1 MIDGIDVS
9 MIDDTNYINKYG
21 NKLRILENVKRINVF
36 IGENNSGKSRM
47 LRNLIKKDSMNIL
60 SNSFLTDNNKEN
72 GKERIRSIQ
81 RTVGYFNNY
90 SSNVKINLPQ
100 NLEELSLM
108 EQYMSI
114 NECIES
120 LEINSD
126 DLSSTAKSYFESIQ
140 FYLRDIYGYLAR
152 AQDYAGPTKS
162 VNKCDVIYIPVLR
175 GIENFNQYF
184 NLTKSKDLD
193 SITMNEDQRK
203 ALNEYKSN
211 AKHLYLNKVLKAYEF
226 RNSDVIFTAEDLY
239 DEITAKLLGEEKGRN
254 FIRDFQSFI
263 SKEFYDG
270 EEFTLIPQQ
279 NKGYLNVKIGQESE
293 RALHNLGDGIKQL
306 ITILY
311 KVFEKKD
318 KQAIFFIEEPE
329 INLHPGYQRKLI
341 QILQSDIFQN
351 HQFFITTHSNHFV
364 DSCFDYSNISIYKF
378 ININKTNNT
387 FQVINT
393 SPNDIE
399 LLQLLGVNNSSVFL
413 SNCTIWVEGISDKI
427 LISKYLDVYF
437 KSKGISKYKEDI
449 NYSFVEYGGNNITH
463 WSFMPTEEIAT
474 INSSGITNR
483 CFIVCDNDNDS
494 ERKQERKK
502 KLCCIFGENNYCELT
517 VREIENTISRKVL
530 EKTLFP
536 DGNVEYHEDYEG
548 NLYANK
554 STYMGSFIDL
564 HYKLKKHYS
573 NSSGTGTINNK
584 LEFSKKVVANI
595 NDISD
600 LSTQAINM
608 CKKIE
613 KFIESSNNF

>member
-1 MIDGIDVS
+1 MIDCIDVS
-9 MIDDTNYINKYG
+9 TIDDTNYINKYV
-21 NKLRILENVKRINVF
+21 NKLRMLENVKRINVF

-72 GKERIRSIQ
+72 GKGKIRVIK
-81 RTVGYFNNY
+81 RAVDNFNNY
-90 SSNVKINLPQ
+90 SSKVKITLTQ

-108 EQYMSI
+108 EQYISI

-120 LEINSD
+120 LDVNSD
-126 DLSSTAKSYFESIQ
+126 DLSSTAKNYLESIQ
-140 FYLRDIYGYLAR
+140 SYLRDIYGYLAR
-152 AQDYAGPTKS
+152 AQDYARPTKS

-211 AKHLYLNKVLKAYEF
+211 AKHLYLNKVRKAYEF

-494 ERKQERKK
+494 ERKHERKK

-536 DGNVEYHEDYEG
+536 DGNVEYREDYEG

-554 STYMGSFIDL
+554 STYMGSFIDS

-600 LSTQAINM
+600 LSAQAINM

>member
-1 MIDGIDVS
+1 MIDAVDVS
-9 MIDDTNYINKYG
+9 TIDDTNYINKHG
-21 NKLRILENVKRINVF
+21 NKLRLLENVKRINVF

-47 LRNLIKKDSMNIL
+47 LRNLIKNDSMYIL
-60 SNSFLTDNNKEN
+60 SNTFLSDSDK
-72 GKERIRSIQ
+72 G
-81 RTVGYFNNY
+81 
-90 SSNVKINLPQ
+90 NVKGKIKTTKRNIGFFNDYSPKVKISIPQ
-100 NLEELSLM
+100 NLEELSLV
-108 EQYMSI
+108 EQYISI
-114 NECIES
+114 NECIEV
-120 LEINSD
+120 LDINRD
-126 DLSSTAKSYFESIQ
+126 DLPSTAKSYFDNIHI
-140 FYLRDIYGYLAR
+140 YLKEVYDYLAKPK
-152 AQDYAGPTKS
+152 DYAGPKKS
-162 VNKCDVIYIPVLR
+162 INKCDITYIPVLR
-175 GIENFNQYF
+175 GIENFNNYF
-184 NLTKSKDLD
+184 VLTQSEALD
-193 SITMNEDQRK
+193 SITMNENQRK
-203 ALNEYKSN
+203 ALNEYKNN
-211 AKHLYLNKVLKAYEF
+211 AKHLYLNKVRKAYDF
-226 RNSDVIFTAEDLY
+226 KRSDVIFTAEDLY
-239 DEITAKLLGEEKGRN
+239 DEITEKLLGEEKGRIFVKEFQN
-254 FIRDFQSFI
+254 FISQ
-263 SKEFYDG
+263 EFYDD

-279 NKGYLNVKIGQESE
+279 SKGYLNVKIGNEPD

-311 KVFEKKD
+311 KIFEKKD
-318 KQAIFFIEEPE
+318 ESAIFFIEEPE

-364 DSCFDYSNISIYKF
+364 DSCFDYDNISIFKF
-378 ININKTNNT
+378 INVNKLNNT
-387 FQVINT
+387 FQIINT

-427 LISKYLDVYF
+427 LISKYLEVYF

-463 WSFMPTEEIAT
+463 WSFMPTEEIET

-494 ERKQERKK
+494 ERKRKRK
-502 KLCCIFGENNYCELT
+502 QNLCSIFGENNYCELT
-517 VREIENTISRKVL
+517 VREIENTISRDVL

-536 DGNVEYHEDYEG
+536 NGNIEYLKKYEG
-548 NLYANK
+548 NLYTNK
-554 STYMGSFIDL
+554 STYMGAFIDS

-584 LEFSKKVVANI
+584 LEFSKKTVDNI

-600 LSTQAINM
+600 LSIQAINM
-608 CKKIE
+608 CKQIE

>member
-72 GKERIRSIQ
+72 GKERIRSIK
-81 RTVGYFNNY
+81 RIVDYFNNY
-90 SSNVKINLPQ
+90 SSNVKIILPQ

-140 FYLRDIYGYLAR
+140 SYLRDIYGYLAR

-211 AKHLYLNKVLKAYEF
+211 AKHLYLNKVRKAYEF

-270 EEFTLIPQQ
+270 EEFTLIPQK

-311 KVFEKKD
+311 KVFEKK
-318 KQAIFFIEEPE
+318 
-329 INLHPGYQRKLI
+329 INKLYFLLKNQKLI
-341 QILQSDIFQN
+341 YIL
-351 HQFFITTHSNHFV
+351 
-364 DSCFDYSNISIYKF
+364 
-378 ININKTNNT
+378 
-387 FQVINT
+387 VI
-393 SPNDIE
+393 
-399 LLQLLGVNNSSVFL
+399 
-413 SNCTIWVEGISDKI
+413 
-427 LISKYLDVYF
+427 
-437 KSKGISKYKEDI
+437 KE
-449 NYSFVEYGGNNITH
+449 N
-463 WSFMPTEEIAT
+463 
-474 INSSGITNR
+474 
-483 CFIVCDNDNDS
+483 
-494 ERKQERKK
+494 
-502 KLCCIFGENNYCELT
+502 
-517 VREIENTISRKVL
+517 
-530 EKTLFP
+530 
-536 DGNVEYHEDYEG
+536 
-548 NLYANK
+548 
-554 STYMGSFIDL
+554 
-564 HYKLKKHYS
+564 
-573 NSSGTGTINNK
+573 
-584 LEFSKKVVANI
+584 
-595 NDISD
+595 
-600 LSTQAINM
+600 
-608 CKKIE
+608 
-613 KFIESSNNF
+613 

>member
-1 MIDGIDVS
+1 MIDCIDVS
-9 MIDDTNYINKYG
+9 TIDDTNYINKYV
-21 NKLRILENVKRINVF
+21 NKLRMLENVKRINVF

-72 GKERIRSIQ
+72 GKGKIRVIK
-81 RTVGYFNNY
+81 RAVDNFNNY
-90 SSNVKINLPQ
+90 SSKVKITLTQ

-108 EQYMSI
+108 EQYISI

-120 LEINSD
+120 LDVNSD
-126 DLSSTAKSYFESIQ
+126 DLSSTAKNYLESIQ
-140 FYLRDIYGYLAR
+140 SYLRDIYGYLAR

-162 VNKCDVIYIPVLR
+162 VNKCDVTYIPVLR

-184 NLTKSKDLD
+184 VLTKNKDLD

-211 AKHLYLNKVLKAYEF
+211 AKHLYLNKVRKAYDF
-226 RNSDVIFTAEDLY
+226 KNSDVIFTAEDLY

-254 FIRDFQSFI
+254 FIRDFQNFI

-279 NKGYLNVKIGQESE
+279 SKGYLNVKIGKESE

-341 QILQSDIFQN
+341 HILQSDIFCN

-387 FQVINT
+387 FQVIDT

-437 KSKGISKYKEDI
+437 KSKGISKYKE
-449 NYSFVEYGGNNITH
+449 
-463 WSFMPTEEIAT
+463 
-474 INSSGITNR
+474 
-483 CFIVCDNDNDS
+483 
-494 ERKQERKK
+494 
-502 KLCCIFGENNYCELT
+502 
-517 VREIENTISRKVL
+517 
-530 EKTLFP
+530 
-536 DGNVEYHEDYEG
+536 
-548 NLYANK
+548 
-554 STYMGSFIDL
+554 
-564 HYKLKKHYS
+564 
-573 NSSGTGTINNK
+573 
-584 LEFSKKVVANI
+584 
-595 NDISD
+595 
-600 LSTQAINM
+600 
-608 CKKIE
+608 
-613 KFIESSNNF
+613 